1 MRIVGRAKE
10 VATYVGISLDVMFDG
25 EGTHMSRP
33 NGCDGGMGKMRVQLL
48 AGEKTSR
55 DVASCVGKRQER
67 RVMLPSGVESEDSA
81 DTNAEEDAGQMWR
94 GVDGVRRGERVRI
107 SPVQYSGAETM
118 RQVRARIR
126 GSGELQGVR
135 RTALRTGEWQV
146 TLRSGVVAGHSSSTN
161 DEMLIRAER

>member
-67 RVMLPSGVESEDSA
+67 RVMLPSGVES
-81 DTNAEEDAGQMWR
+81 
-94 GVDGVRRGERVRI
+94 RI
-107 SPVQYSGAETM
+107 QPTPMPKRMPGKC
-118 RQVRARIR
+118 
-126 GSGELQGVR
+126 
-135 RTALRTGEWQV
+135 
-146 TLRSGVVAGHSSSTN
+146 GVVST
-161 DEMLIRAER
+161 EFGGARGCGSHRYSTAEQRRCGK